1 MIFKWKIFT
10 ADLNPVKGSEQKGI
24 RPVVVISDD
33 DYSFSMPLVTILP
46 ITSLK
51 PGRKIYPNEVLI
63 EKDENKNT
71 GLSIDSII
79 MAHQI
84 RTVSKNR
91 LIRNIGSIDSM
102 EIMEEVNEALRIHLN
117 L

>member
-1 MIFKWKIFT
+1 M
-10 ADLNPVKGSEQKGI
+10 
-24 RPVVVISDD
+24 
-33 DYSFSMPLVTILP
+33 TILP

-84 RTVSKNR
+84 RTVFRTVSKNR
-91 LIRNIGSIDSM
+91 LKRNIGSIDGM